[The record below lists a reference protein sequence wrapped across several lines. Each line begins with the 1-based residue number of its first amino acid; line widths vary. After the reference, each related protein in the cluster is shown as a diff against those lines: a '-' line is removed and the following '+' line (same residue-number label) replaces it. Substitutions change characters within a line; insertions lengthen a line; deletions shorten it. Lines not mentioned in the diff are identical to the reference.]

1 MTSPQC
7 YLCEALR
14 KNGTQYYQEC
24 AKACPNLIDI
34 CRKTDEEAELLFTSV
49 KQQFMNMR
57 RGLNKPFAKPMPNFD
72 EYCTATDEAMLSSVL
87 RYALVGSKETVRSKL
102 AEFIEAT
109 DIDEIIV
116 SMPIYDIEARL
127 FSVKAFADI
136 AS

>member
-1 MTSPQC
+1 
-7 YLCEALR
+7 
-14 KNGTQYYQEC
+14 
-24 AKACPNLIDI
+24 
-34 CRKTDEEAELLFTSV
+34 
-49 KQQFMNMR
+49 
-57 RGLNKPFAKPMPNFD
+57 
-72 EYCTATDEAMLSSVL
+72 MLSSVL